1 MNRKL
6 EIEARLERSLRGQVR
21 APRLDGNFDAAVW
34 SRIAA
39 EEKKY
44 LPVPAA
50 RPLPG
55 WLVAGNIVGIL
66 VTAAVVIIYG
76 VNALNGLNLDLELST
91 DIAGVSPRQ
100 RQVLIQVIA
109 WSLAGA
115 ALTYGLMF
123 TRIGRRLRAEF
134 G

>member
-21 APRLDGNFDAAVW
+21 TPRLDGRFDAAVW

-39 EEKKY
+39 EEKKHAT
-44 LPVPAA
+44 VPAS
-50 RPLPG
+50 RRLPG
-55 WLVAGNIVGIL
+55 WLVVGNIIGIL
-66 VTAAVVIIYG
+66 VTVAVVIVYG
-76 VNALNGLNLDLELST
+76 VSALNGLDLQLELST
-91 DIAGVSPRQ
+91 AITGVSPGQ
-100 RQVLIQVIA
+100 QQVLIQVIA
-109 WSLAGA
+109 WSIAGA

-134 G
+134 S